1 MMATENVLKR
11 CRVAKLDLLLLHNP
25 DSTGYSSDAVW
36 EGMEAVREAG
46 FVDRLGVAPGPANG
60 FTLDIIQCF
69 ERFGA
74 LIDWAMIILNP
85 LEPWPGRLCLP
96 AAEKHE
102 VKIIT
107 RVVDYGGLFHDDVKP
122 GHEFGQQDHRAFRPA
137 GWVEAG
143 NEKLDR
149 MRGIAEKQG
158 LTLLQLAC
166 LWNLAQRA
174 VQSVIPTLIQEAG
187 LNARSIESKADE
199 LAALPNIKLSAE
211 DCEKILEIGDNKG
224 CMTLKGG
231 NPEHQGDAQPDRWSL
246 TPDLESVGRRSGID
260 PKRDL
265 ACTHNAKP

>member
-1 MMATENVLKR
+1 
-11 CRVAKLDLLLLHNP
+11 
-25 DSTGYSSDAVW
+25 
-36 EGMEAVREAG
+36 
-46 FVDRLGVAPGPANG
+46 
-60 FTLDIIQCF
+60 
-69 ERFGA
+69 
-74 LIDWAMIILNP
+74 
-85 LEPWPGRLCLP
+85 
-96 AAEKHE
+96 
-102 VKIIT
+102 
-107 RVVDYGGLFHDDVKP
+107 VVDYGGLFHDDVKP

-143 NEKLDR
+143 NAKLDR